1 MLLSREKHLVKAMAT
16 GSIHVILLKK
26 PKIPLQFIYFYLLL
40 QFIYSYNTITSSKV
54 ISLFARLIDC
64 LPFPYIIARKSQSAF
79 DKTQYL
85 LCKKVYCEYSLQSRT
100 KVKQCSLCASWWMQ
114 SLLSAGNLTAYV
126 QSVMLNI
133 CICFQEISACGIKQ
147 RRNTNTE
154 DWYLGQK
161 YAPQT
166 SCPCKLLPLLATSDT
181 N

>member
-1 MLLSREKHLVKAMAT
+1 MHQTITVVTMEYCTILDSDMSRF
-16 GSIHVILLKK
+16 KK
-26 PKIPLQFIYFYLLL
+26 ILLL
-40 QFIYSYNTITSSKV
+40 QFIYSYNTITRSKV